1 MPPSPL
7 PLALYQGLRYFWI
20 YQNSLDEPL
29 PETLGELTGLT
40 ALDLSD
46 NQVLIPLTLALTLP
60 P

>member
-1 MPPSPL
+1 ML
-7 PLALYQGLRYFWI
+7 QGLRYFWI